1 MYSLKERLIEL
12 LISDKTISKAQLD
25 EALKIQKAKG
35 GSLRSILIQ
44 AGFIT
49 EKDLMSV
56 LSQGLGIPPISLAR
70 FKIDPELIKLI
81 PREVANKYQIIP
93 VSRVGNMLTIAMS
106 DPLNIFAIDDIRAIT
121 KLDIGTIIAFQK
133 EVQDAIDQY
142 YGENTHEAIEE
153 LMEDMKTQDI
163 EFIQIGGTEEKVD
176 SERLFKLVEEAPVV
190 KLTNMILENGIKARS
205 SDILVEPME
214 NSVRIRYRVDGVLKE
229 AESLP
234 KNTHESIVSRIK
246 VMSELNIAERRLPQD
261 GRFRLKINNNNVDFR
276 VSILPS
282 SKGEKVALRV
292 LDKSQAMLDID
303 KLGFSGDSLD
313 KLKKCASRPHGMIL
327 VTGPTGS
334 GKTTTLYSLMRH
346 VYSPEKNLITVED
359 PIEYQIEG
367 INQVTARAEAG
378 LTFASALRSIL
389 RQDPDVIMIGEIRDF
404 DTVDIAIKS
413 ALTGHLVLST
423 LHTTTAPGTVVRLIN
438 MGCEPFLITSSLIAI
453 VAQRLI
459 RKLCAKCREEYKPS
473 DILSSRLGINL
484 SGSAGRSAN
493 AATHGVG
500 KVGSFYRAKGCSAC
514 LHTGYAGR
522 VGICE
527 VLALTPAIRN
537 LVLKRAR
544 ENELKKIARDEG
556 MRTLRED
563 GIAKVLEGLTSL
575 EEVLRVTVADE

>member
-12 LISDKTISKAQLD
+12 LINNKAISKAQLD
-25 EALKIQKAKG
+25 KALKIQKDKG
-35 GSLRSILIQ
+35 GSLKNILVQ
-44 AGFIT
+44 SGFIT

-56 LSQGLGIPPISLAR
+56 LSQGLGIPPISLSR

-93 VSRVGNMLTIAMS
+93 VSKVGNMLTVAMS
-106 DPLNIFAIDDIRAIT
+106 DPLNIFAIDEMRAIT

-153 LMEDMKTQDI
+153 LMEDLKAQDI
-163 EFIQIGGTEEKVD
+163 EFIQVSGAEEKVD
-176 SERLFKLVEEAPVV
+176 SERLFRLVEEAPVV

-205 SDILVEPME
+205 SDILIEPME
-214 NSVRIRYRVDGVLKE
+214 NSVRVRYRVDGVLKE

-261 GRFRLKINNNNVDFR
+261 GRFRLNMNNNNVDFR

-303 KLGFSGDSLD
+303 KLGFTGGALD

-334 GKTTTLYSLMRH
+334 GKTTTLYSLMKY

-423 LHTTTAPGTVVRLIN
+423 LHTTTAPGSVVRLIN

-459 RKLCAKCREEYKPS
+459 RKLCPKCREAYKPG
-473 DILSSRLGINL
+473 DVLSSRLGVDIKK
-484 SGSAGRSAN
+484 SKD
-493 AATHGVG
+493 V
-500 KVGSFYRAKGCSAC
+500 SFYRAKGCSAC

-522 VGICE
+522 IGICE
-527 VLALTPAIRN
+527 VLAVTPAIRN

-544 ENELKKIARDEG
+544 ENELKQVARNEG

-563 GIAKVLEGLTSL
+563 GIDKVLAGFTSL

>member
-1 MYSLKERLIEL
+1 MYSLKERLVEL
-12 LISDKTISKAQLD
+12 LISNKVISEANLDK
-25 EALKIQKAKG
+25 ALKIQKEKG
-35 GSLRSILIQ
+35 GSLKAILIQ
-44 AGFIT
+44 SGFVA
-49 EKDLMSV
+49 EKDLMAV
-56 LSQGLGIPPISLAR
+56 LSQGLGIPTISLSR
-70 FKIDPELIKLI
+70 FKIDQELLKLI
-81 PREVANKYQIIP
+81 PREKADKYQIMP
-93 VSRVGNMLTIAMS
+93 VSKVGNMLTVAMS
-106 DPLNIFAIDDIRAIT
+106 DPLNIFTIDDLKSLT
-121 KLDIGTIIAFQK
+121 GCEIGTIIASQK

-142 YGENTHEAIEE
+142 YGETTHDAIEE
-153 LMEDMKTQDI
+153 LMKDLKTQDLEI
-163 EFIQIGGTEEKVD
+163 ISLGQGEEKID
-176 SERLFKLVEEAPVV
+176 SERLFKIVEEAPVV

-205 SDILVEPME
+205 SDILIEPME
-214 NSVRIRYRVDGVLKE
+214 DSVRIRYRVDGVLKE
-229 AESLP
+229 AETLP
-234 KNTHESIVSRIK
+234 KGAHESIVSRIK

-261 GRFRLKINNNNVDFR
+261 GRFRLGINNNNVDFR

-303 KLGFSGDSLD
+303 RLGFSPDALD
-313 KLKKCASRPHGMIL
+313 RLKKCASRPHGMIL

-334 GKTTTLYSLMRH
+334 GKTTTLYSLMRY
-346 VYSPEKNLITVED
+346 VYSPEKNIITVED

-367 INQVTARAEAG
+367 INQVTARAEVG

-423 LHTTTAPGTVVRLIN
+423 LHTTTAPGSVVRLVN

-459 RKLCAKCREEYKPS
+459 RKLCPKCREAYKPG
-473 DILSSRLGINL
+473 DVLITRLGIDIKK
-484 SGSAGRSAN
+484 SKD
-493 AATHGVG
+493 V
-500 KVGSFYRAKGCSAC
+500 SFYRAKGCSAC

-527 VLALTPAIRN
+527 VLAVTPAIRN

-544 ENELKKIARDEG
+544 ENELKQVARNEG
-556 MRTLRED
+556 MKTLRED
-563 GIAKVLEGLTSL
+563 GIGKVLAGLTSL

>member
-1 MYSLKERLIEL
+1 
-12 LISDKTISKAQLD
+12 
-25 EALKIQKAKG
+25 
-35 GSLRSILIQ
+35 
-44 AGFIT
+44 
-49 EKDLMSV
+49 
-56 LSQGLGIPPISLAR
+56 
-70 FKIDPELIKLI
+70 
-81 PREVANKYQIIP
+81 
-93 VSRVGNMLTIAMS
+93 
-106 DPLNIFAIDDIRAIT
+106 
-121 KLDIGTIIAFQK
+121 
-133 EVQDAIDQY
+133 
-142 YGENTHEAIEE
+142 
-153 LMEDMKTQDI
+153 
-163 EFIQIGGTEEKVD
+163 
-176 SERLFKLVEEAPVV
+176 
-190 KLTNMILENGIKARS
+190 
-205 SDILVEPME
+205 
-214 NSVRIRYRVDGVLKE
+214 
-229 AESLP
+229 
-234 KNTHESIVSRIK
+234 
-246 VMSELNIAERRLPQD
+246 
-261 GRFRLKINNNNVDFR
+261 
-276 VSILPS
+276 
-282 SKGEKVALRV
+282 LRV

-303 KLGFSGDSLD
+303 KLGFTGGALD

-334 GKTTTLYSLMRH
+334 GKTTTLYSLMKY

-423 LHTTTAPGTVVRLIN
+423 LHTTTAPGSVVRLIN

-459 RKLCAKCREEYKPS
+459 RKLCPKCREAYKPG
-473 DILSSRLGINL
+473 DVLSSRLGVDIKK
-484 SGSAGRSAN
+484 SKD
-493 AATHGVG
+493 V
-500 KVGSFYRAKGCSAC
+500 SFYRAKGCSAC

-527 VLALTPAIRN
+527 VLTVTPAIRN

-544 ENELKKIARDEG
+544 ENELKQVARNEG

-563 GIAKVLEGLTSL
+563 GIDKVLAGFTSL